1 VGDNVNLPNDLENFN
16 NNNLEFNIDMI
27 RLKQELKQKIEEY
40 NKTIRYM
47 LADAPIGV
55 LCLPPTT
62 ESILIDQGFLRV
74 YDLFDADL
82 IKIKGIGITRLNQIT
97 TGLDK
102 FLSML

>member
-1 VGDNVNLPNDLENFN
+1 MGDNINLSNDLENFN
-16 NNNLEFNIDMI
+16 NNNLKFDADMDKL
-27 RLKQELKQKIEEY
+27 RDELKKKFDEY

-47 LADAPIGV
+47 LGDAPIGV
-55 LCLPPTT
+55 LCLPPTI

-82 IKIKGIGITRLNQIT
+82 IKIKGIGVARLQQLT
-97 TGLDK
+97 TSLDK